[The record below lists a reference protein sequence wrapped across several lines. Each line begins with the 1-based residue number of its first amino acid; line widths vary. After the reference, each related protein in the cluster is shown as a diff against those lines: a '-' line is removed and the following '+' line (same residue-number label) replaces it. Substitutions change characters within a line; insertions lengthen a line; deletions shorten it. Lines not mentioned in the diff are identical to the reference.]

1 MNIVEYALLLRDQA
15 SGPLYR
21 LTRQMRGNI
30 RASREMG
37 RAGREA
43 GKAMGRS
50 FNIGAALRGG
60 AVAGA
65 VIAAGRAAGQL
76 FGSSMRAALERQMTQ
91 TSFSVLAGGEGMGKA
106 LTDQLVALQRDTILG
121 GEVFRNAQT
130 MMSFGFDSTEVV
142 ENMRMLGD
150 VSMGNAER
158 LGSLTLAFSQVRA
171 AGRLTGQ
178 DLLQFVNAGFNP
190 LQEMSGRTG
199 KDMATLRKEMEDGL
213 VTFADV
219 QQAFRDA
226 TGEGGRFNDM
236 LGRIAETPAGKVQ
249 QFKGMW
255 DEVKVAIGNAFM
267 PLLSY
272 AVELG
277 QRLMPV
283 IESLTGPMAQGLETV
298 TGYFKGLVGDSG
310 EWMGLM
316 QGIASIGQAVWDII
330 SYIGGI
336 VADIVADL
344 VEFIRSSTL
353 LRDVF
358 IAIGNI
364 VRIVYGVVKYV
375 IDAVKYLWDNVV
387 MPILEG
393 IEAVWRW
400 LNGYKQKGTGQTVE
414 VKSAPEEKKA
424 EEETRE
430 VMRSIAD
437 NTKANAQAS
446 ASAGKA
452 ITSGGQRVVNI
463 NVGKL
468 LDSINFHT
476 ESAAQ
481 IPQDIERV
489 VLETLSRVLVQGAAN
504 AVG

>member
-1 MNIVEYALLLRDQA
+1 MPRPRVFCGE
-15 SGPLYR
+15 G
-21 LTRQMRGNI
+21 
-30 RASREMG
+30 
-37 RAGREA
+37 
-43 GKAMGRS
+43 
-50 FNIGAALRGG
+50 
-60 AVAGA
+60 
-65 VIAAGRAAGQL
+65 VIAAGRAAGGL
-76 FGSSMRAALERQMTQ
+76 FGSSMRAALERQQVQ
-91 TSFSVLAGGEGMGKA
+91 TSFNVLAGGEGMGKA
-106 LTDQLVALQRDTILG
+106 LTDRLVALQRDTIPG
-121 GEVFRNAQT
+121 GEVFREAQT
-130 MMSFGFDSTEVV
+130 MMSFGFGSTEVV

-190 LQEMSGRTG
+190 LQQMAATTG
-199 KDMATLRKEMEDGL
+199 KDMATLRKEMEDGNI
-213 VTFADV
+213 TFADV

-226 TGEGGRFNDM
+226 TGDGGRFENM
-236 LGRIAETPAGKVQ
+236 LAKIAETPAGKVQ
-249 QFKGMW
+249 QLEGMW
-255 DEVKVAIGNAFM
+255 GEVKVAIGNAFM

-277 QRLMPV
+277 AKLMPV

-358 IAIGNI
+358 TAIGNI

-393 IEAVWRW
+393 IETVWRW
-400 LNGYKQKGTGQTVE
+400 LNGYKQKGSRQTVE
-414 VKSAPEEKKA
+414 VKAAPEERKA
-424 EEETRE
+424 EEETAE
-430 VMRSIAD
+430 VMRSIAA
-437 NTKANAQAS
+437 NTKSNALAS
-446 ASAGKA
+446 ASAGRA
-452 ITSGGQRVVNI
+452 VTSGGQRVVNI
-463 NVGKL
+463 SVGKMF
-468 LDSINFHT
+468 DNIIFNT

-481 IPQDIERV
+481 IPQDIERT
-489 VLETLSRVLVQGAAN
+489 VLEVLSRVLVQGAAN